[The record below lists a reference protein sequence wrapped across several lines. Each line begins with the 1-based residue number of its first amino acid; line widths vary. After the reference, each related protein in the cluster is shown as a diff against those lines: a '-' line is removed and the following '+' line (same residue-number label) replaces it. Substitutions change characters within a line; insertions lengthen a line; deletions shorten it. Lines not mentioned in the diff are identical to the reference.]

1 MVAQR
6 APTGVAWAGGVTTQV
21 ATVGG
26 GPVGLRHAQILDR
39 HRIENVV
46 VERQS
51 YPTLLG
57 SRRVGVLEWGWRSR
71 MDGVRMMPNFDTIDG
86 RMLVADGALR

>member
-1 MVAQR
+1 MGR
-6 APTGVAWAGGVTTQV
+6 EVTTQV

-26 GPVGLRHAQILDR
+26 GPVGLLRTQILDR
-39 HRIENVV
+39 HGIANVV
-46 VERQS
+46 VERPS
-51 YPTLLG
+51 CPPVLG

-71 MDGVRMMPNFDTIDG
+71 MDGARMMPNFDTIDG